1 MPVGPMPGFINS
13 AKMNS
18 SKIAQNTIGLARLI
32 IIGLV
37 LLISLQNNLVFAQQ
51 DYYEPQL
58 EILINNKGGE
68 TLEFILNNPEEFVF
82 RKVDNESNVTFLKN
96 KEYWFRFEISP
107 LAALQNN
114 NAVRVLP
121 ATLDY
126 VEIYFP
132 NEYGEFAMQKGGDL
146 IPYDL
151 WSVPYRSSV
160 FVFDSPARKEFAYL
174 KLQTKNRANL
184 NISVLTPYR
193 FLSIAVKEFIAFGAY
208 WGVLLTV
215 ITVTIAQGLWNR
227 EPSYKFYICH
237 LAAILL
243 WTSAID
249 GFLNQMGFSN
259 PVFINTMTEVSTYA
273 LILTAVLWYRA
284 IIVKVKD
291 DNKFEITVYYSF
303 ILLLLSSFIIT
314 VFRIDL
320 GIGPLLVYVVGGSL
334 LCGYFYFTKA
344 LISYFKNRAGY
355 SIDYSLLFLAALL
368 SLFIISALGLNYLI
382 GLVDHTRM
390 LLIFEGSQL
399 LIILLSQIAISLR
412 IGVIKRSENYEKA
425 KKDLAIE
432 NIEKE
437 KTISNMQAR
446 FLSIIYHEIRTPLSV
461 IRLALAMKDPSES
474 VKKYAKQA
482 ITNIDRI
489 IERCSYADALYN
501 SKIIPILEP
510 CDLALTAKKLV
521 DENYKNSPIDI
532 IDNLRNSEIQSDSE
546 LLKIILN
553 NLIGNAVKYCSYG
566 SRVSIELYS
575 NTVGETEGKYF
586 IIRNKLDHPE
596 EVDREGI
603 FERYI
608 RTPSAEKVS
617 GSGLGLFI
625 VKGLLESLYAE
636 ITCEI
641 NNNEIEFKVCF

>member
-1 MPVGPMPGFINS
+1 MPIGPMPGYIDS
-13 AKMNS
+13 VKMNS
-18 SKIAQNTIGLARLI
+18 SKIAEKTIGLARLI
-32 IIGLV
+32 FIGLV
-37 LLISLQNNLVFAQQ
+37 LLISLQNNSVFAQE
-51 DYYEPQL
+51 DYYEPDL
-58 EILINNKGGE
+58 ELLINNKGGE
-68 TLEFILNNPEEFVF
+68 TLESILNNPEEFVF
-82 RKVDNESNVTFLKN
+82 QKAEELGRTTFSQN
-96 KEYWFRFEISP
+96 KEYWFRFEIQP
-107 LAALQNN
+107 MQTVQNVN
-114 NAVRVLP
+114 LLRVLP
-121 ATLDY
+121 ATLDS

-132 NEYGEFAMQKGGDL
+132 KGNGEFELQKAGDL
-146 IPYDL
+146 TPYSLWRIPYRASAFAFFIQDN
-151 WSVPYRSSV
+151 
-160 FVFDSPARKEFAYL
+160 KEFAYL

-184 NISVLTPYR
+184 NVSLFTPYSF
-193 FLSIAVKEFIAFGAY
+193 FLTAVTEFVVFGAY
-208 WGVLLTV
+208 WGVLS
-215 ITVTIAQGLWNR
+215 TIILVNILQGIWFKDAA
-227 EPSYKFYICH
+227 YKFYIFH

-243 WTSAID
+243 WVSTVE
-249 GFLNQMGFSN
+249 GYVNQLPFSS
-259 PVFINTMTEVSTYA
+259 PILTNTMSEVSSYT
-273 LILTAVLWYRA
+273 LILTAILWYRNV
-284 IIVKVKD
+284 IISRKTR
-291 DNKFEITVYYSF
+291 NRFENTVYYSLVSLLSAG
-303 ILLLLSSFIIT
+303 ILLSI
-314 VFRIDL
+314 FRIDL
-320 GIGPLLVYVVGGSL
+320 EIGPLFVYVISL
-334 LCGYFYFTKA
+334 SMLCGFFYFTVG
-344 LISYFKNRAGY
+344 LTSYLKNRAQY
-355 SIDYSLLFLAALL
+355 SIDHVVVISASLL
-368 SLFIISALGLNYLI
+368 SLALLTAHGMNFIF
-382 GLVDHTRM
+382 GLVDHTHAV
-390 LLIFEGSQL
+390 LFFEASQL
-399 LIILLSQIAISLR
+399 LVISLSQIAISIR
-412 IGVIKRSENYEKA
+412 MGVIRRSENYEKA
-425 KKDLAIE
+425 KKELAIE

-510 CDLALTAKKLV
+510 CDLALTIEKLV
-521 DENYKNSPIDI
+521 DENYINAPIDI
-532 IDNLRNSEIQSDSE
+532 IDNLRDHEIQSDSE

-566 SRVSIELYS
+566 SRVSIELRS
-575 NTVGETEGKYF
+575 NLVGETAGKYF

-641 NNNEIEFKVCF
+641 NKNEIEFKVCF